1 MRGTAHYQG
10 FLGTSENSRA
20 AIGAG
25 GVEFDVWS
33 AGFRVEGSWVRG
45 LGPQGGITGRDRG
58 CGNSVVP

>member
-1 MRGTAHYQG
+1 M
-10 FLGTSENSRA
+10 TSENSRA

-33 AGFRVEGSWVRG
+33 VGFRVEGSWVRG